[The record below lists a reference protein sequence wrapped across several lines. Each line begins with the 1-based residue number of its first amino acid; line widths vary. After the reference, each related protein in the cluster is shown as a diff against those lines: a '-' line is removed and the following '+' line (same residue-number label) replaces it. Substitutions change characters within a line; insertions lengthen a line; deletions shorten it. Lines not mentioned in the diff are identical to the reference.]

1 MRDTH
6 TRQPV
11 LMCMRLL
18 TMWLYEADRK
28 EEGNVYY
35 HQFICVAFPFLTHVS
50 KTHSLKCVVFPNIL
64 VVKMFVLCSYR

>member
-6 TRQPV
+6 TRQLV

-18 TMWLYEADRK
+18 TMWLYEANRK

-35 HQFICVAFPFLTHVS
+35 HLHS
-50 KTHSLKCVVFPNIL
+50 HSLDMSLKLILFMYVVFPNIL
-64 VVKMFVLCSYR
+64 VMKMFVLYSYR